1 MSIFPSRT
9 TEQKYLD
16 EHKLNLGADMADEI
30 LLEIHNKVA
39 NITFNRPDQ
48 HNAIAYD
55 GWLQL
60 IDIVSQIK
68 LDPDIR
74 VVVFSGAG
82 SRSFSAGADIRD
94 FDSHRY
100 DSASSKI
107 YSEAF
112 DGALD
117 EIETLPMPTISK
129 IRGICVGGGC
139 ELSMATDIRIASED
153 SKFGIPVAK
162 LGILVG
168 YREMKRLINLVGQ
181 GNASYILLSGRIVG
195 AKEAER
201 MGLIT
206 KTVSNDSL
214 NEAVKKLIAEMV
226 PLAPL
231 SQSRHKEIL
240 QKVLSNQSLEG
251 FTTEEAHL
259 PFTNFD
265 SQDFN
270 EGKSAFVDR
279 RSPIFKG
286 L

>member
-1 MSIFPSRT
+1 M
-9 TEQKYLD
+9 K
-16 EHKLNLGADMADEI
+16 KL
-30 LLEIHNKVA
+30 
-39 NITFNRPDQ
+39 
-48 HNAIAYD
+48 
-55 GWLQL
+55 
-60 IDIVSQIK
+60 VSK
-68 LDPDIR
+68 R
-74 VVVFSGAG
+74 KF
-82 SRSFSAGADIRD
+82 
-94 FDSHRY
+94 
-100 DSASSKI
+100 
-107 YSEAF
+107 
-112 DGALD
+112 
-117 EIETLPMPTISK
+117 SK

-195 AKEAER
+195 AQEAQN

-206 KTVSNDSL
+206 SVVP
-214 NEAVKKLIAEMV
+214 NERLDETVKKLVDEMV
-226 PLAPL
+226 PQAPL

-240 QKVLSNQSLEG
+240 QKVISNQSLEG
-251 FTTEEAHL
+251 FTLEESHL

-279 RSPIFKG
+279 RSPTFKG
-286 L
+286 I